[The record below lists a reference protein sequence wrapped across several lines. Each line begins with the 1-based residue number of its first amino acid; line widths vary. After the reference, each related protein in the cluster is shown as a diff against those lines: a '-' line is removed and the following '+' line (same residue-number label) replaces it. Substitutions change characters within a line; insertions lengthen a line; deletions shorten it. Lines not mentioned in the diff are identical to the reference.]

1 MAKENTERERDRE
14 RELTPAAIL
23 GMPLSME
30 PLPLCQRS
38 ANAPLFI
45 KAVASSPFYILTLM
59 LLLLLQPQPKTLQ
72 DHDLEILVMLHIR
85 Y

>member
-1 MAKENTERERDRE
+1 MSYAKRKHRQRE

-23 GMPLSME
+23 GVPLSME
-30 PLPLCQRS
+30 PLPLCYRS

-59 LLLLLQPQPKTLQ
+59 LLLLQEPQPKTLH
-72 DHDLEILVMLHIR
+72 DHDLEILAMLHIR

>member
-1 MAKENTERERDRE
+1 
-14 RELTPAAIL
+14 
-23 GMPLSME
+23 MPLSME

-59 LLLLLQPQPKTLQ
+59 LLLLLLLQEPQPKTLQ
-72 DHDLEILVMLHIR
+72 DHDLEILAMLHIR

>member
-1 MAKENTERERDRE
+1 MSYAKRKHRQRE

-23 GMPLSME
+23 GVPLSME
-30 PLPLCQRS
+30 PLPLCHRS

-59 LLLLLQPQPKTLQ
+59 LLLLQEPQPKTLQ
-72 DHDLEILVMLHIR
+72 DHDLEILAMLHIR

>member
-1 MAKENTERERDRE
+1 MPKENTERE

-30 PLPLCQRS
+30 PLPLCHRS

-59 LLLLLQPQPKTLQ
+59 LLLLLLQEPQPKTVQ
-72 DHDLEILVMLHIR
+72 DHDLEILAMLHIR